1 MIGVFAWFV
10 SITASS
16 VSTAKSHLFPVD
28 QRSNLDASA
37 ETSQREIRLHDQE
50 EFFDVSLRFYSSSG
64 CRFKQLPTTFCG
76 RAALPRKQLSSLECS
91 PLREAARRFSCC
103 QWADRGHGSRRGS
116 VRADPTRPGDL
127 TRANRGKQR
136 LPACIGPSGDG
147 PCALEV
153 DLRRATTERL
163 GACNRLRRARP
174 GPAGAPGERYSPAHR
189 VGRAANLGLGLWE
202 FDSV

>member
-1 MIGVFAWFV
+1 M
-10 SITASS
+10 
-16 VSTAKSHLFPVD
+16 
-28 QRSNLDASA
+28 
-37 ETSQREIRLHDQE
+37 
-50 EFFDVSLRFYSSSG
+50 SLRFYSSSG
-64 CRFKQLPTTFCG
+64 GRFKQLPTTFCG

-91 PLREAARRFSCC
+91 PPQRSGSALFLLPMGG
-103 QWADRGHGSRRGS
+103 WGHGSRRGS

-127 TRANRGKQR
+127 TRVNRRKRR

-147 PCALEV
+147 PCALEA
-153 DLRRATTERL
+153 DLRRATTVRL